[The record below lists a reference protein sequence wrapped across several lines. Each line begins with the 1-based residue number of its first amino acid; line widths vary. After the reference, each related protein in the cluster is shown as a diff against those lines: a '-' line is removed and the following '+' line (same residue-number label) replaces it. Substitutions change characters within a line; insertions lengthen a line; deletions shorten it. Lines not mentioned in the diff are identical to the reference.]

1 VRELAGKL
9 LRLDRRIIFVLIAL
23 ATLIPLLYPV
33 GLPIRVSPEV
43 KRVFDHIESLP
54 AGSVFLLS
62 LDFDPASK
70 PELYPMAVALLNHA
84 FRRDLRVVTMTL
96 WVTGT
101 GMAEKVVSGVASEY
115 GKRRGLDY
123 AFLGYS
129 PGGANV
135 IINMGQDLNAAF
147 PADHYGERTA
157 DLPVLGGVRS
167 LRQVNYVV
175 SLAAG
180 TPGVESWYVYGK
192 EKYGFE
198 LGGGVTAVIAPG
210 LYPFLDT
217 GQING
222 LIGGLRGAAEYEIL
236 IGMKGK
242 GMAGMDAQ
250 SATHFIIIGLILLCN
265 LFYVLAPGTVVRSFD
280 GAQDGPGPSTPLR
293 PGPSTGLR
301 TGSPEE
307 GQR

>member
-1 VRELAGKL
+1 VRELAGRL
-9 LRLDRRIIFVLIAL
+9 LRLDRRVIFVLITL
-23 ATLIPLLYPV
+23 ATLLPLLHPI

-43 KRVFDHIESLP
+43 KQVHDYIETLP

-84 FRRDLRVVTMTL
+84 FKRDLRVIGMTL

-101 GMAEKVVSGVASEY
+101 GMAEKVVSGVAKEH
-115 GKRRGLDY
+115 GKGRGIDY

-135 IINMGQDLNAAF
+135 IINMGQDLTAAF
-147 PADHYGERTA
+147 PIDYYGERTA
-157 DLPVLGGVRS
+157 ELPALRGVRS

-222 LIGGLRGAAEYEIL
+222 LIGGLRGAAEYETL

-242 GMAGMDAQ
+242 AVAGMDAQ

-265 LFYVLAPGTVVRSFD
+265 LMYLLAPETAVRSFD
-280 GAQDGPGPSTPLR
+280 RAQDRPFDEAQDR
-293 PGPSTGLR
+293 PG
-301 TGSPEE
+301 SPQGE
-307 GQR
+307 GR